1 MNSNLVGRDIL
12 NLRDLTPDQFRY
24 LINLSWELKAQKK
37 SGVDQRRFCGKNV
50 VANFMR
56 LRDVVQRSGHGLHVP
71 HQLPY
76 GLR

>member
-37 SGVDQRRFCGKNV
+37 SGVDQRHFCGKNV
-50 VANFMR
+50 VANFM
-56 LRDVVQRSGHGLHVP
+56 
-71 HQLPY
+71 
-76 GLR
+76 

>member
-37 SGVDQRRFCGKNV
+37 SGVTPVPGAASSRTKASSSAATLRF
-50 VANFMR
+50 
-56 LRDVVQRSGHGLHVP
+56 P
-71 HQLPY
+71 
-76 GLR
+76 